1 MRICLL
7 GIENLPVLAR
17 EYAGHGV
24 GGAQVQQTLLARALA
39 RAGHDVTMVVG
50 DYGQQEGAAWD
61 GVRTL
66 KAFVPEA
73 GVPVMRFLHP
83 RATGMWR
90 ALQRADADVY
100 YTSCAGM
107 QVGLLAMF
115 CRWFDKRFVFRAAS
129 DTDCDPSQLLVRYAR
144 DKWLYGFGLQRA
156 DAILVQNRAQAE
168 SLKRHYGLSS
178 RIVPSLVDEVSEPP
192 ANRDIDVLWVGNL
205 RKVKRPGYLLEI
217 AAALPEHRIDMVGG
231 SVPGEEAL
239 YDDIERRAAML
250 PNVVFHGRLP
260 YHETCDLY
268 ARSKLLVNTSEF
280 EGFPNTY
287 LQAWARGVPV
297 VGSIDPDG
305 IIERHGLGAYA
316 ETPEDLAVLARWL
329 LADTMAREACGRRCT
344 SYMTRYH
351 DTSASLVPYL
361 ETFEAVCD
369 RNRSHPHYE
378 ELQKANHA

>member
-17 EYAGHGV
+17 EYASHGI

-39 RAGHDVTMVVG
+39 RAGHEVTMVVG
-50 DYGQQEGAAWD
+50 DYGQQDGAVWD

-83 RATGMWR
+83 RCTGMWN
-90 ALQRADADVY
+90 ALERSHADVY

-107 QVGLLAMF
+107 QVGLLALF
-115 CRWFDKRFVFRAAS
+115 CRWFEKRFVFRAAS
-129 DTDCDPSQLLVRYAR
+129 DTDCDPSRLLVRYAR
-144 DKWLYGFGLQRA
+144 DRWLYGLGLQRA

-168 SLKRHYGLSS
+168 TLKKHYGLSS
-178 RIVPSLVDEVSEPP
+178 RIVPSLVEEASERP
-192 ANRDIDVLWVGNL
+192 ANRDIDVLWVGNI
-205 RKVKRPGYLLEI
+205 RSVKRPHDLLEM
-217 AAALPEHRIDMVGG
+217 AAALPEYRIHMVGG

-239 YDDIERRAAML
+239 YDQIESRAAL
-250 PNVVFHGRLP
+250 RPNLVFHGRLP

-287 LQAWARGVPV
+287 LQAWVRGVPV

-305 IIERHGLGAYA
+305 VIARHGLGAHA
-316 ETPEDLAVLARWL
+316 ETAEDLAVLARWL
-329 LADTMAREACGRRCT
+329 LADSVAREACGLRCAA
-344 SYMTRYH
+344 YMARYH
-351 DTSASLVPYL
+351 DTAKSLVPYL
-361 ETFEAVCD
+361 ETFEAVLKRD
-369 RNRSHPHYE
+369 HSISPYE
-378 ELQKANHA
+378 KLQKANHA